1 MILRKRLALGI
12 TSLAILGGALQTS
25 WINEARAASTVFE
38 QRELDKWSGQFST
51 EEAVVDVAAVA
62 LGLENPWGMSILPDG
77 MVLVTER
84 PGRLRLATDA
94 ELGAPIDG
102 VPDVYGE
109 GQGGLLDVALDP
121 NFASNQLI
129 YLSFSEPGH
138 GGTGTAV
145 MRARLNRTGL
155 EASLDQQKVI
165 FRQNIKTGGG
175 RHFGSRLTF
184 APDGTLFVTIGE
196 RGSADRA
203 QDMQD
208 HAGSVVR
215 INSDGTIPDDNPF
228 LGIRDA
234 LPELWSVGHRN
245 PQGAAIHPVSGNY
258 WLVEHGARG
267 GDELNRP
274 AGGLNYGWPEISYGR
289 HYSGFKIGQGTEA
302 EGFEQPVYYWDPSI
316 APSGLAYY
324 GSTGPERWHGN
335 AFVGALKDQLI
346 ARLAV
351 DTSGASPKVIH
362 EERWDMSKWG
372 RIRDVD
378 VDRSGNIWFL
388 TDEYDGGL
396 FRITPR
402 DQ

>member
-51 EEAVVDVAAVA
+51 EEAAVDVAAVA

-77 MVLVTER
+77 AVLVTER

-138 GGTGTAV
+138 GGAGTAV

-155 EASLDQQKVI
+155 EASLDRQEVI

-228 LGIRDA
+228 LGIPDA

-316 APSGLAYY
+316 APSGLAFF